1 MPILREIL
9 STEDLKKLRHLCSSE
24 GVLEQGD
31 GKPNLTNAESFKN
44 NGGILEPKSIK
55 DNGAIGDNRLEE
67 SNRRSPL

>member
-31 GKPNLTNAESFKN
+31 GKPNLTNAESR
-44 NGGILEPKSIK
+44 PKEGTIAPPEGQ
-55 DNGAIGDNRLEE
+55 NYE
-67 SNRRSPL
+67 